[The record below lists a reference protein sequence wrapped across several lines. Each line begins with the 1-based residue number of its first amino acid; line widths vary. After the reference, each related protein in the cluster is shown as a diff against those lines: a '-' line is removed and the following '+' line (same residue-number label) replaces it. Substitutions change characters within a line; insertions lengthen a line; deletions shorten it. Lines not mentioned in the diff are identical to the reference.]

1 VPRSAREPRSAD
13 PSRRWRRTHHATH
26 TACDTHGMRHT
37 RHATRS
43 MQRTSHHTHASQH
56 AALHDSGAYTTK
68 THGARHSACNTRRN
82 APTACAHHGLAGSV
96 PCDVSTN
103 AAARSTALRTGRHRT
118 SAPYP
123 VSTTHRS
130 FGFRVFF
137 GAGGLFGTRR
147 LAVDQ
152 RVCLLPFKPLL
163 HPLPSPPLPWHAA
176 VPRIVRTRRNT
187 RDVAPRRWPTS
198 VCARCAC
205 LRVRTSRYRAGAS
218 AVQSARWAR
227 PRQRQRRR
235 AAQVYESTDPVQS
248 SDLLRKLVRTKL
260 LLFTD
265 MRDAP
270 EK

>member
-1 VPRSAREPRSAD
+1 MPRSGRGLAVPTLLA
-13 PSRRWRRTHHATH
+13 AGG
-26 TACDTHGMRHT
+26 ACTMRHT
-37 RHATRS
+37 RHA
-43 MQRTSHHTHASQH
+43 SHTPCVTHGMRHAACNVRHTTHAAQR

-68 THGARHSACNTRRN
+68 THGARHAACNARRN
-82 APTACAHHGLAGSV
+82 TPTACAHHGLAGSV

-176 VPRIVRTRRNT
+176 VPRIVRTKRNT

-227 PRQRQRRR
+227 QRQRRR

-248 SDLLRKLVRTKL
+248 SDLLRKLVKTKL